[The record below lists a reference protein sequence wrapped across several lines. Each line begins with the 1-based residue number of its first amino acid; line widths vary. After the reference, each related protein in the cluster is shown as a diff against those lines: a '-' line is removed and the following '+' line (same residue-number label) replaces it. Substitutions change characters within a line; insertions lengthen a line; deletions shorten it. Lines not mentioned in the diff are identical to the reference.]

1 LIRLSIISPGRFGEG
16 PEKALYEHFA
26 ARFAPVGRSASLGP
40 LRLVEVTARKGM
52 SEHEAVMAAV
62 PPGARLIALDP
73 RGAAAS
79 SEDFA
84 RRLAGLRDQGAAELA
99 FLIGGADGLGPAR
112 DKADFSLSFGAAT
125 WPHLLVRG
133 MLAEQ
138 LYRCATI
145 LVNHPYHRGG

>member
-1 LIRLSIISPGRFGEG
+1 MRLGIISPGRFGDG
-16 PEKALYEHFA
+16 PERALYEHFA

-40 LRLVEVTARKGM
+40 LSLTEVTPRKGM
-52 SEHEAVMAAV
+52 SESDAVIAAL
-62 PPGARLIALDP
+62 PAGARLIALDP
-73 RGAAAS
+73 RGTTLS
-79 SEDFA
+79 SEDLA
-84 RRLAGLRDQGAAELA
+84 RKLAAFRDQGVAELA
-99 FLIGGADGLGPAR
+99 FLIGGADGLGAVR
-112 DKADFSLSFGAAT
+112 DKADFALSFGTAT